1 MERSRAQRHLSASLW
16 KSGSNYQPRDYPC
29 RDSATAALRP
39 VPPGSTRAAAFCSR
53 CRAER
58 CILDRDRPPHPIR
71 PGRAE
76 NNAAWRAQRRGAGLS
91 SAGRPLA
98 RRCWN
103 CVHLRRVTGTD
114 LDLYVCHW
122 RHADSPREVIL
133 REARSRKTMLSRPP
147 SEPVHGC
154 GGTAFSLRLGPI
166 EEWEGTNREQRE

>member
-16 KSGSNYQPRDYPC
+16 KSGSNYQPFEYAC
-29 RDSATAALRP
+29 RDTTTGALRP
-39 VPPGSTRAAAFCSR
+39 VPPGTTRAAAFCPH

-58 CILDRDRPPHPIR
+58 CLLDRDRPPPPAR

-103 CVHLRRVTGTD
+103 CVHLRRVAGVD
-114 LDLYVCHW
+114 VELYVCGW
-122 RHADSPREVIL
+122 RHGDSPRAVLL
-133 REARSRKTMLSRPP
+133 REARSRKTMLCRPP
-147 SEPVHGC
+147 TEPKHGC
-154 GGTAFSLRLGPI
+154 GGTAFALRLGPV
-166 EEWEGTNREQRE
+166 EDWKGNSRE